1 MCFIVLLLISQL
13 MVFCLNTISYL
24 SVCAVPVLA
33 GFEQSSY
40 TVREGDDSAV
50 LLCVNVT
57 EPDVLR
63 REVTVNVETVP
74 GTASIIVHYNTI

>member
-1 MCFIVLLLISQL
+1 
-13 MVFCLNTISYL
+13 MV
-24 SVCAVPVLA
+24 A
-33 GFEQSSY
+33 GFERSSY
-40 TVREGDDSAV
+40 TAREGEDSAV

-74 GTASIIVHYNTI
+74 GTASITVHYNTIVQLNPFNQDSLK

>member
-1 MCFIVLLLISQL
+1 M
-13 MVFCLNTISYL
+13 
-24 SVCAVPVLA
+24 A

-40 TVREGDDSAV
+40 TAREGEDSAV

-63 REVTVNVETVP
+63 REVTVNVETIP
-74 GTASIIVHYNTI
+74 GTASTAVHYNTIVQLNSYNQDSLISINLAKYWIYSSK